1 MTECCALSRAD
12 DYVKGTQARVQGGP
26 DPPPLEIE

>member
-1 MTECCALSRAD
+1 MTECCALSRAE

-26 DPPPLEIE
+26 GPPPRN